1 MKRDNRLDLV
11 NYDDQLEVLP
21 AYRMWSDS
29 QLLVVPKGYSTTKPL
44 QPEQIQANVN
54 VYGNFEKG
62 FFNPPCV
69 QFKNT
74 TNRLPFDSF
83 CLAVNRPEFTP
94 EWKQATIQFTLSL
107 VVDSTH
113 FVQDIQTH
121 TVYKGLN
128 TFNYKIS
135 NDEYDFMCDFRLSTN
150 YSSTGFFNENVD
162 LLTYRFKNTTF
173 KPLDYTWVLETEV
186 LNVTS

>member
-1 MKRDNRLDLV
+1 MVRDDRLDLV
-11 NYDDQLEVLP
+11 NNDDQLTTLP

-29 QLLVVPKGYSTTKPL
+29 QLLVVPKGYSTSKPL
-44 QPEQIQANVN
+44 QSEQIQANVN
-54 VYGNFEKG
+54 VYGDFEKG

-94 EWKQATIQFTLSL
+94 KWKSVKMNVNIFINIEDKHFILNNQNILFLRGLNEKVYRVSNNNLIVNFTLKTIFDGNGL
-107 VVDSTH
+107 VSYS
-113 FVQDIQTH
+113 I
-121 TVYKGLN
+121 
-128 TFNYKIS
+128 NYL
-135 NDEYDFMCDFRLSTN
+135 D
-150 YSSTGFFNENVD
+150 
-162 LLTYRFKNTTF
+162 YRYKNTKF
-173 KPLDYTWVLETEV
+173 YINDYDYTIETEV